1 MRDDVGLPGFFRVE
15 QLARLGCYGFEV
27 AACQSDMTETVNAA
41 IFPISRC
48 GQRNARR
55 APNPSA
61 VSLFPLFSS
70 IPLPNIAII
79 GSGPTGIYTL
89 KGLVESDTPLSITVY
104 EANADPGKGTPYH
117 PRANDRAML
126 ANIASIELPPV
137 CESLVSWLR
146 RKSPAELAVLD
157 IAVENIGERDFYP
170 RIVLGEY
177 FQSQLQGLLAKAID
191 HGHVVDVRANHRAVD
206 IALRETD
213 ITIKVQKAD
222 GDDSQQTFDHV
233 VMATGHDWPETT
245 ETKPGFFIS
254 PWPAAN
260 LDTIG
265 DVAVGVLGT
274 SLSGIDAVVSVATSH
289 GSFMLDEAGV
299 MQYHTSAGKDFH
311 ITMMSRKGL
320 LPEADFYCII
330 PYAPTTIFTD
340 AAVDKLIETR
350 LDRLLD
356 ELFDLFRAQLFSD
369 DPEYAERLG
378 LGMLTVETV
387 ADAYFADR
395 ESYDP
400 FTWASLNLG
409 EAKANKASC
418 TTVAWRYSILR
429 MHEILLRA
437 VPHLRA
443 DDLKRFHKHFKALF
457 VDDYA
462 TVPHQSIERLL
473 ALHRAGRLSVLKLG
487 SDYNLDTDTV
497 ERGAIIE
504 IGEDTYEFRA
514 FIDATGQQ
522 AVSAWDV
529 PFPSLIR
536 QGVVREARTETGL
549 STLAVR
555 EDTAVIATG
564 GIDLDSNFR
573 PRFEKELSQSLYCVS
588 IPFLLHK
595 LPFVQGIT
603 SAAELGNIVATAIL
617 AEVNGI
623 STALGEQTVS
633 GPIQI
638 DA

>member
-1 MRDDVGLPGFFRVE
+1 M
-15 QLARLGCYGFEV
+15 
-27 AACQSDMTETVNAA
+27 
-41 IFPISRC
+41 
-48 GQRNARR
+48 
-55 APNPSA
+55 
-61 VSLFPLFSS
+61 
-70 IPLPNIAII
+70 PNIAII

-89 KGLVESDTPLSITVY
+89 KGLIESDTPLSITVY

-146 RKSPAELAVLD
+146 RKSPTDLALLGVP
-157 IAVENIGERDFYP
+157 VEAIGEREFYP

-177 FQSQLQGLLAKAID
+177 FQSQLQGLLAKAI
-191 HGHVVDVRANHRAVD
+191 HRGHVVDVKSNHRVVD
-206 IALRETD
+206 IELREDD
-213 ITIKVQKAD
+213 IAVSVQKAD
-222 GDDSQQTFDHV
+222 GDESQQTFDHV

-265 DVAVGVLGT
+265 DVSVGVLGT

-299 MQYHTSAGKDFH
+299 LQYHTSAANDFH
-311 ITMMSRKGL
+311 VTMMSRKGL

-330 PYAPTTIFTD
+330 PYVPTTIFTE
-340 AAVDKLIETR
+340 AAVDKLIETTSE
-350 LDRLLD
+350 RLLD
-356 ELFDLFRAQLFSD
+356 ELFELFRAQLFAD
-369 DPEYAERLG
+369 DPEYAERIG

-387 ADAYFADR
+387 ADAYFAYR

-409 EAKANKASC
+409 EAKANKASRR
-418 TTVAWRYSILR
+418 TVAWRYSILR

-437 VPHLRA
+437 IPHLQA
-443 DDLKRFHKHFKALF
+443 DDLKRFHKHFKTLF

-487 SDYNLDTDTV
+487 SDYTLDSDTV
-497 ERGAIIE
+497 EHGAISE
-504 IGEDTYEFRA
+504 IGGEKHAFAA

-536 QGVVREARTETGL
+536 QGAVREARTEKAS
-549 STLAVR
+549 STLATTQ
-555 EDTAVIATG
+555 DTATVATG
-564 GIDLDSNFR
+564 GIDLDNQFR
-573 PRFEKELSQSLYCVS
+573 PRFEKPLSHNLYCVS

-603 SAAELGNIVATAIL
+603 SAAELGDIVASAIL
-617 AEVNGI
+617 YEVNET
-623 STALGEQTVS
+623 STKLGSQTAA
-633 GPIQI
+633 GPTQRNS
-638 DA
+638 

>member
-1 MRDDVGLPGFFRVE
+1 MGDRKRRGLWNF
-15 QLARLGCYGFEV
+15 LAGGNEVRGKPPTSPLRPHPSVFEY
-27 AACQSDMTETVNAA
+27 
-41 IFPISRC
+41 
-48 GQRNARR
+48 
-55 APNPSA
+55 
-61 VSLFPLFSS
+61 SLPK
-70 IPLPNIAII
+70 IAII

-89 KGLVESDTPLSITVY
+89 KGLIESDTTLSITIY

-146 RKSPAELAVLD
+146 RKTPAELSLLGVPA
-157 IAVENIGERDFYP
+157 ETIGDRAFYP
-170 RIVLGEY
+170 RIVLGDY
-177 FQSQLQGLLAKAID
+177 FHSQLNALLAKAITS
-191 HGHVVDVRANHRAVD
+191 GHVVDVKANQRVVD
-206 IALRETD
+206 IELRESD
-213 ITIKVQKAD
+213 IAVKVRKVD
-222 GDDSQQTFDHV
+222 GEECQQTFDHV

-265 DVAVGVLGT
+265 EVCVGVLGT

-289 GSFMLDEAGV
+289 GSFVLDEAGV
-299 MQYHTSAGKDFH
+299 LQYHTSAGRDFH

-320 LPEADFYCII
+320 LPEADFYCTI
-330 PYAPTTIFTD
+330 PYIPTTIFTS
-340 AAVDKLIETR
+340 AAVDKLIETKKHC
-350 LDRLLD
+350 LLD
-356 ELFDLFRAQLFSD
+356 ELFDLFRAQLYAD
-369 DPEYAERLG
+369 DPEYAERIG
-378 LGMLTVETV
+378 LGVLTVETI

-395 ESYDP
+395 NAYET
-400 FTWASLNLG
+400 FTWASLNLA
-409 EAKANKASC
+409 EVKANKDSRR
-418 TTVAWRYSILR
+418 TVAWRYSILR

-437 VPHLRA
+437 VPHLLS
-443 DDLKRFHKHFKALF
+443 DDLKRFHKHFKTLF

-487 SDYNLDTDTV
+487 SAYTLDSDTV
-497 ERGAIIE
+497 ERGATVE
-504 IGEDTYEFRA
+504 IDGVTHRFAA

-536 QGVVREARTETGL
+536 QGVVREAQTEKAS
-549 STLAVR
+549 STLAVK
-555 EDTAVIATG
+555 EDTATVATG
-564 GIDLDSNFR
+564 GIDLDNQFR
-573 PRFEKELSQSLYCVS
+573 PRFEKPLSHNLYCVS

-603 SAAELGNIVATAIL
+603 SAADLGNIVASAII
-617 AEVNGI
+617 AEVGGTGTWLG
-623 STALGEQTVS
+623 TAAAARKQVDELERQ
-633 GPIQI
+633 
-638 DA
+638 

>member
-1 MRDDVGLPGFFRVE
+1 MSNGHDGDGERSDFSVFSLRATKRQASAQPVRRV
-15 QLARLGCYGFEV
+15 L
-27 AACQSDMTETVNAA
+27 
-41 IFPISRC
+41 I
-48 GQRNARR
+48 
-55 APNPSA
+55 
-61 VSLFPLFSS
+61 PLISS
-70 IPLPNIAII
+70 IHSLTNIAII

-89 KGLVESDTPLSITVY
+89 KGLIESDTPLSITVY

-146 RKSPAELAVLD
+146 RKTPADLTLLGVP
-157 IAVENIGERDFYP
+157 VETIGEREFYP

-177 FQSQLQGLLAKAID
+177 FQSQLRGLLAKAID
-191 HGHVVDVRANHRAVD
+191 RGHVVDVKANHRVVD
-206 IALRETD
+206 IELREDD
-213 ITIKVQKAD
+213 IAVKVQATD
-222 GDDSQQTFDHV
+222 GEESQQTFKHV

-265 DVAVGVLGT
+265 DVLVGVLGT

-299 MQYHTSAGKDFH
+299 LQYHTSASNDFH

-330 PYAPTTIFTD
+330 PYVPTTIFTE
-340 AAVDKLIETR
+340 AAVDRLIETKPDC
-350 LDRLLD
+350 LID
-356 ELFDLFRAQLFSD
+356 ELFDLFRAQLFAD
-369 DPEYAERLG
+369 DPQYAERIG

-409 EAKANKASC
+409 EAKLNKA
-418 TTVAWRYSILR
+418 TRKTVAWRYSILR

-437 VPHLRA
+437 VPHLRE
-443 DDLKRFHKHFKALF
+443 DDLKRFHKHFKTLF

-487 SDYNLDTDTV
+487 SDYTLDSDTV

-504 IGEDTYEFRA
+504 TGGETHTFTA

-536 QGVVREARTETGL
+536 QGAVREAQTEKA
-549 STLAVR
+549 SSALAGKQ
-555 EDTAVIATG
+555 DTATVATG
-564 GIDLDSNFR
+564 GIDLDNQFR
-573 PRFEKELSQSLYCVS
+573 PRFEKPLSRNLYCVS

-603 SAAELGNIVATAIL
+603 SAAELGDIVASAIV
-617 AEVNGI
+617 AEVDG
-623 STALGEQTVS
+623 TAGS
-633 GPIQI
+633 IGKHAADGPIQI
-638 DA
+638 TA

>member
-1 MRDDVGLPGFFRVE
+1 MSIGHDGDGERSGFSDFSLR
-15 QLARLGCYGFEV
+15 ATK
-27 AACQSDMTETVNAA
+27 CQASAQSV
-41 IFPISRC
+41 RC
-48 GQRNARR
+48 F
-55 APNPSA
+55 
-61 VSLFPLFSS
+61 LIPLFSS
-70 IPLPNIAII
+70 IHPLTNIAII

-89 KGLVESDTPLSITVY
+89 KGLIESDTPLSITVY

-137 CESLVSWLR
+137 CESLISWLR
-146 RKSPAELAVLD
+146 RKSPADLALLGVP
-157 IAVENIGERDFYP
+157 VETIGEREFYP

-177 FQSQLQGLLAKAID
+177 FQSQLQGLLTKAID
-191 HGHVVDVRANHRAVD
+191 GGHVVDVKANHRVVD
-206 IALRETD
+206 IQLRED
-213 ITIKVQKAD
+213 NIAVKAQAAD
-222 GDDSQQTFDHV
+222 GEECEQTFEHV

-265 DVAVGVLGT
+265 DVSVGVLGT

-289 GSFMLDEAGV
+289 GSFMLDDAGV
-299 MQYHTSAGKDFH
+299 LQYHTSAGNDFH

-330 PYAPTTIFTD
+330 PYLPTTIFTE
-340 AAVDKLIETR
+340 AAVDKLIETKPN
-350 LDRLLD
+350 RLLD
-356 ELFDLFRAQLFSD
+356 ELFELFRAQLLAD
-369 DPEYAERLG
+369 DPEYAERIG
-378 LGMLTVETV
+378 LGILTVETV
-387 ADAYFADR
+387 ANAYFADR
-395 ESYDP
+395 DAYDP

-409 EAKANKASC
+409 EAKANKASSK
-418 TTVAWRYSILR
+418 TVAWRYSILR

-437 VPHLRA
+437 VPHLQS
-443 DDLKRFHKHFKALF
+443 DDLKRFHKHFKTLF

-473 ALHRAGRLSVLKLG
+473 ALYRAGRLSVLKLG
-487 SDYNLDTDTV
+487 SDYTLDSVTV
-497 ERGAIIE
+497 KRGAIIE
-504 IGEDTYEFRA
+504 IGGKTHTFTA

-536 QGVVREARTETGL
+536 QGAVREARTETAS
-549 STLAVR
+549 STLAAKQ
-555 EDTAVIATG
+555 DTATVATG
-564 GIDLDSNFR
+564 GIDLDNQFR
-573 PRFEKELSQSLYCVS
+573 PRFEKPLSHNLYCVS

-603 SAAELGNIVATAIL
+603 SAAELGDIVASAII
-617 AEVNGI
+617 AGVNGN
-623 STALGEQTVS
+623 STSFGQNPVGGL
-633 GPIQI
+633 IQRNG
-638 DA
+638 

>member
-1 MRDDVGLPGFFRVE
+1 MPGERPTCPPRPHPSV
-15 QLARLGCYGFEV
+15 FEY
-27 AACQSDMTETVNAA
+27 S
-41 IFPISRC
+41 
-48 GQRNARR
+48 
-55 APNPSA
+55 
-61 VSLFPLFSS
+61 
-70 IPLPNIAII
+70 LPNIAII

-89 KGLVESDTPLSITVY
+89 KGLIESDTPLSITIY

-146 RKSPAELAVLD
+146 RKTPAELALLGVP
-157 IAVENIGERDFYP
+157 AETIGDRAFYP
-170 RIVLGEY
+170 RIVLGDY
-177 FQSQLQGLLAKAID
+177 FHSQLNALLAKATTS
-191 HGHVVDVRANHRAVD
+191 GHVVEVKANHRVVD
-206 IALRETD
+206 IELRESD
-213 ITIKVQKAD
+213 IAVKVEKVD
-222 GDDSQQTFDHV
+222 GEECRQTFDHV

-254 PWPAAN
+254 PWPATN

-265 DVAVGVLGT
+265 DVSVGVLGT

-299 MQYHTSAGKDFH
+299 LQYHTSAGSEFH

-330 PYAPTTIFTD
+330 PYVPTTIFTK
-340 AAVDKLIETR
+340 AAVDKLIDTKP
-350 LDRLLD
+350 DCLLD
-356 ELFDLFRAQLFSD
+356 ELFELFRAQLFAD
-369 DPEYAERLG
+369 DPEYAERIG
-378 LGMLTVETV
+378 LGMLTVETI
-387 ADAYFADR
+387 AEAYFADR
-395 ESYDP
+395 NAYEP
-400 FTWASLNLG
+400 FTWGSLNLA
-409 EAKANKASC
+409 EAKADKDSRR
-418 TTVAWRYSILR
+418 TVAWRYSILR

-437 VPHLRA
+437 VPHLQA
-443 DDLKRFHKHFKALF
+443 DDLKRFHKHFKTLF

-487 SDYNLDTDTV
+487 SDYTLDSDTV
-497 ERGAIIE
+497 ERGATVE
-504 IGEDTYEFRA
+504 IGGVTHPFAA

-536 QGVVREARTETGL
+536 QGAVREARTEKAS
-549 STLAVR
+549 STLVAK
-555 EDTAVIATG
+555 EDTTIIATG
-564 GIDLDSNFR
+564 GIDLDNQFR
-573 PRFEKELSQSLYCVS
+573 PRFEKPLSHNLYCVS

-603 SAAELGNIVATAIL
+603 SAADLGDTVASAIIAEVDGTGTWLGTATA
-617 AEVNGI
+617 ARMQVEG
-623 STALGEQTVS
+623 
-633 GPIQI
+633 
-638 DA
+638 

>member
-1 MRDDVGLPGFFRVE
+1 M
-15 QLARLGCYGFEV
+15 
-27 AACQSDMTETVNAA
+27 
-41 IFPISRC
+41 
-48 GQRNARR
+48 
-55 APNPSA
+55 
-61 VSLFPLFSS
+61 
-70 IPLPNIAII
+70 PNIAII

-89 KGLVESDTPLSITVY
+89 KGLIESDTPLSITVY

-146 RKSPAELAVLD
+146 RKSPADLALLGVP
-157 IAVENIGERDFYP
+157 VETIGEREFYP
-170 RIVLGEY
+170 RIALGEY

-191 HGHVVDVRANHRAVD
+191 RGHVVDVKASHRVVDIELREDD
-206 IALRETD
+206 IAL
-213 ITIKVQKAD
+213 KVQKAD
-222 GDDSQQTFDHV
+222 GEESQQTFDHV

-265 DVAVGVLGT
+265 DVSVGVLGT

-289 GSFMLDEAGV
+289 GSFMLDDAGV
-299 MQYHTSAGKDFH
+299 LQYHTSAGNDFH

-320 LPEADFYCII
+320 LPEADFYCVI
-330 PYAPTTIFTD
+330 PYVPTTIFTE
-340 AAVDKLIETR
+340 AAVDKLIETKP
-350 LDRLLD
+350 DCLLD
-356 ELFDLFRAQLFSD
+356 ELFALFRAQLFAD
-369 DPEYAERLG
+369 DPEYAERIG

-387 ADAYFADR
+387 SNAYFADR
-395 ESYDP
+395 ESYDA

-409 EAKANKASC
+409 EAKANKASR

-429 MHEILLRA
+429 MHEVLLRA
-437 VPHLRA
+437 VPHLQA
-443 DDLKRFHKHFKALF
+443 DDLERFHKHFKTLF

-473 ALHRAGRLSVLKLG
+473 ALHRAGRLSVLKLR
-487 SDYNLDTDTV
+487 SDYTLDSDTI

-504 IGEDTYEFRA
+504 IGGEKHAFTA

-536 QGVVREARTETGL
+536 QGAVREARTEKAS
-549 STLAVR
+549 STLAATQ
-555 EDTAVIATG
+555 DTATVATG
-564 GIDLDSNFR
+564 GIDLDNQFR
-573 PRFEKELSQSLYCVS
+573 PRFEKPLSNNLYCVS

-603 SAAELGNIVATAIL
+603 SAAELGDIVASAIVS
-617 AEVNGI
+617 EVNET
-623 STALGEQTVS
+623 STKLGTQTAA
-633 GPIQI
+633 GPTQRNS
-638 DA
+638 